1 VEWPLLAGVPAEEAR
16 QVLAIARRRTFTR
29 GEVVFHQH
37 DPGDSL
43 HLIGKGRF
51 AIRVMTPVGDVALI
65 AVRGPGESFGEMA
78 LVDEEARRSATVS
91 ALEEAETFAVY
102 RDDFSRLCRDHPS
115 VNRVLLAFLA
125 NEVRMLNDR
134 LLEALFVPVEKRV
147 RRRLLELAALYPGK
161 DGMPLISLTQETIA
175 ELAGASRATVNQVLR
190 EEQQRGALELK
201 RGSTRVLDP
210 EALRKRA

>member
-1 VEWPLLAGVPAEEAR
+1 M
-16 QVLAIARRRTFTR
+16 LAIARRRTFSR

-43 HLIGKGRF
+43 HLIGTGRF
-51 AIRVMTPVGDVALI
+51 AIRVMTPVGDVAII

-78 LVDEEARRSATVS
+78 LVDDEARRSATVS

-102 RDDFSRLCRDHPS
+102 RDDFARLRREYPT
-115 VNRVLLAFLA
+115 VNQVLLAFLA
-125 NEVRMLNDR
+125 SEVRMLNAR
-134 LLEALFVPVEKRV
+134 LLESLFVPVEKRV

-161 DGMPLISLTQETIA
+161 DGRLLIVLTQETIA

-190 EEQQRGALELK
+190 DEQERGTLELR
-201 RGSTRVLDP
+201 RGSTRVLDLD
-210 EALRKRA
+210 ALRKRA